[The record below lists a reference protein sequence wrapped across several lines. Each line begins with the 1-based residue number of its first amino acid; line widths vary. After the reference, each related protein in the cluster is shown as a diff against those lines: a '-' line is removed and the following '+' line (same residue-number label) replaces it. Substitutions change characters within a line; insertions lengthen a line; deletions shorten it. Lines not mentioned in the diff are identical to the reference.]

1 MSFILGYKLS
11 GNKKSL
17 LRFENGIGKVY
28 IMLPVNNKKNSGLI
42 LKPEFAL
49 VHLCVEVN
57 PRFYRGKEKE
67 QSDNKNGELKASR
80 KV

>member
-1 MSFILGYKLS
+1 MPHSASKINITKITLTKCGRYFT
-11 GNKKSL
+11 
-17 LRFENGIGKVY
+17 
-28 IMLPVNNKKNSGLI
+28 
-42 LKPEFAL
+42 L

>member
-1 MSFILGYKLS
+1 MYGAGLC
-11 GNKKSL
+11 L
-17 LRFENGIGKVY
+17 LRF
-28 IMLPVNNKKNSGLI
+28 
-42 LKPEFAL
+42 FL

>member
-1 MSFILGYKLS
+1 MD
-11 GNKKSL
+11 SL
-17 LRFENGIGKVY
+17 IQ
-28 IMLPVNNKKNSGLI
+28 
-42 LKPEFAL
+42 L

>member
-1 MSFILGYKLS
+1 MEKMSRA
-11 GNKKSL
+11 L
-17 LRFENGIGKVY
+17 LVLR
-28 IMLPVNNKKNSGLI
+28 LI
-42 LKPEFAL
+42 SL

>member
-1 MSFILGYKLS
+1 MPHSASKINITKITLTKC
-11 GNKKSL
+11 
-17 LRFENGIGKVY
+17 
-28 IMLPVNNKKNSGLI
+28 GLY
-42 LKPEFAL
+42 FTL